1 MYKEFENKNHECEK
15 VVGRKNY
22 MRKWWEKE
30 EKHVWNRYVNEDE
43 RPFELKEKM
52 KKTTLQKN
60 EAKVVGALRN
70 CDDEER

>member
-1 MYKEFENKNHECEK
+1 
-15 VVGRKNY
+15 
-22 MRKWWEKE
+22 
-30 EKHVWNRYVNEDE
+30 VNEDE

-52 KKTTLQKN
+52 KKTTLKTS